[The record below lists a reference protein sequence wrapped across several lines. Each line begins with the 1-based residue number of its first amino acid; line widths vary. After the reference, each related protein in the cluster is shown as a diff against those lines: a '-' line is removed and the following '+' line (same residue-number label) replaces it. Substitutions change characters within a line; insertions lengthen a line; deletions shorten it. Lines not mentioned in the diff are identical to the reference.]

1 MQQMDTLYALSSGAP
16 PSGVA
21 VVRISGPASRL
32 AVESIAGSLPQP
44 RAAALRVL
52 CDPGTGE
59 VLDKGLVLWFPA
71 PASFTGEDCAEF
83 HVHGGPA
90 VVSAVLSALG
100 SLEGLRMAEPGEF
113 SRRALENGKLDLT
126 ELEGLSDLIAA
137 QTQAQRRQ
145 AVTQSGGRLRQQLEG
160 WRAEIIHMRAM
171 IEAEL
176 DFADEDD
183 VPDSAAESV
192 WRDADSLTKRI
203 GHSLDDENRGELIRS
218 GFEIV
223 LLGPP
228 NSGKSSLLNALAAR
242 EAAIVSEEAGT
253 TRDLIEVQLDVGGY
267 AVRVVDTAG
276 IRQAEGVVERE
287 GIRRARDRASQAD
300 LVIWLIPSASG
311 EAGVAEAPTPMD
323 LEDGVPVLTFH
334 SKDDSGAF
342 LSAGIS
348 VVREGGLTALVE
360 AIRER
365 VAARLGK
372 GDDPIVTRRRHREC
386 LENCVAA
393 LRQAAENEH
402 LGIELRA
409 EHLRRAGDAL
419 GRLTGIVDVEDLLDV
434 IFSEF
439 CVGK

>member
-1 MQQMDTLYALSSGAP
+1 MQHMETLYALSSGAL

-21 VVRISGPASRL
+21 VVRVSGPASRF
-32 AVESIAGSLPQP
+32 AVETIAGTVPPP
-44 RAAALRVL
+44 RHAQLRVL
-52 CDPGTGE
+52 RDPQTGE
-59 VLDKGLVLWFPA
+59 MLDKGLVLWFPA
-71 PASFTGEDCAEF
+71 PHSFTGEDCAEF
-83 HVHGGPA
+83 QVHGGPA

-100 SLEGLRMAEPGEF
+100 SLEGVRMAEAGEF
-113 SRRALENGKLDLT
+113 SRRSFENGRLDLT

-145 AVTQSGGRLRQQLEG
+145 AVAQSTGRLRKQLES
-160 WRAEIIHMRAM
+160 WRSEIIRMRAM

-183 VPDSAAESV
+183 VPESAAASV
-192 WRDADSLTKRI
+192 WADGDSLAKRI
-203 GHSLDDENRGELIRS
+203 GDLLADNNRGELIRS

-228 NSGKSSLLNALAAR
+228 NSGKSSLLNALAQR

-253 TRDLIEVQLDVGGY
+253 TRDLIEVQLDIGGY
-267 AVRVVDTAG
+267 AVRLVDTAG
-276 IRQAEGVVERE
+276 IREAEGAVERE
-287 GIRRARDRASQAD
+287 GIRRARERASHAD
-300 LVIWLIPSASG
+300 LVIWLIPP
-311 EAGVAEAPTPMD
+311 EAGHLRPSPPAEVDPDVELLA
-323 LEDGVPVLTFH
+323 FH

-342 LSAGIS
+342 QSSGIS
-348 VVREGGLTALVE
+348 VVRENGLSDLIHAV
-360 AIRER
+360 RER
-365 VAARLGK
+365 VSKRLGN
-372 GDDPIVTRRRHREC
+372 GDDSIVTRRRHREC

-393 LRQAAENEH
+393 LRAAVASET

-409 EHLRRAGDAL
+409 EHLRSAGDEL
-419 GRLTGIVDVEDLLDV
+419 GRLTGVVDVEDLLDV